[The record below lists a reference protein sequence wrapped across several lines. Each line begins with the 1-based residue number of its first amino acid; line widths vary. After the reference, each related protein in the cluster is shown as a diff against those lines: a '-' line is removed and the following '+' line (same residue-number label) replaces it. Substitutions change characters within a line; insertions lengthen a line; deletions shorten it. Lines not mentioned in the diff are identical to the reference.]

1 MSKLFEAISN
11 LEADNGQAV
20 VDSPFRRVETTGFS
34 DAESRGRPR
43 KTLAIAIV
51 ILIITL
57 AAGSGAL
64 FLLKKLTVSN
74 RNPVSEQ
81 ELATEKGLKGKIMSA
96 VPGAMKGQ
104 PETIKNNW
112 EDSPKTKAEKQKEMA
127 LGASKHDSIKKDK
140 GTDNF
145 IISSFKKNASRP
157 TKGSKGTISGLSR
170 QLKGDPMPKPL
181 HEAMKPAPLASNPLV
196 LNGHEK
202 RLLYRAE
209 KLRKLGLKEQA
220 LAIYQRIWEKSRN
233 PLVANN
239 LAAMLMEKGRYDKAL
254 NILEQAVKVS
264 PSDKDLKYNLEQ
276 LRLFLGKTKTVS
288 R

>member
-20 VDSPFRRVETTGFS
+20 VDSPFRVETTGFS
-34 DAESRGRPR
+34 DVKSRGRSR
-43 KTLAIAIV
+43 KILAIAIG

-64 FLLKKLTVSN
+64 FLLKKLAVSN
-74 RNPVSEQ
+74 RNPVSGQ

-96 VPGAMKGQ
+96 VPVAMKGQ
-104 PETIKNNW
+104 PETIKNHW
-112 EDSPKTKAEKQKEMA
+112 EDSPKTKVEKKEEVTVMA
-127 LGASKHDSIKKDK
+127 QENEAPKKK
-140 GTDNF
+140 NGTDSALVSPLKKETS
-145 IISSFKKNASRP
+145 ISTGGAKAA
-157 TKGSKGTISGLSR
+157 ISGLNR
-170 QLKGDPMPKPL
+170 QLKGDSWPKPL
-181 HEAMKPAPLASNPLV
+181 HGAMKPVPLASNPLI

-220 LAIYQRIWEKSRN
+220 LAIYQRVWEKSRN

-239 LAAMLMEKGRYDKAL
+239 LAALLMDKGRYEKAL
-254 NILEQAVKVS
+254 KILEQAAKVS
-264 PSDKDLKYNLEQ
+264 PLDEDIKYNLEQ
-276 LRLFLGKTKTVS
+276 LRLFLGKTETLS